1 MNCVRCGLNAGH
13 NRAVVEL
20 VSGIEIGGFCRSCEL
35 TAFGETLERGHWDGD
50 GCALCSRD
58 GHFALPVWE
67 SAPTVEDRLV
77 VSSVEYDVTD
87 ETPVL
92 CDEHLQEMAGDLGR
106 DRESRARSRSRR

>member
-1 MNCVRCGLNAGH
+1 LDAGY

-35 TAFGETLERGHWDGD
+35 TAFGETLEHGHWDGD

-67 SAPTVEDRLV
+67 SAPSVEGSRV
-77 VSSVEYDVTD
+77 VSSVEYEVTD
-87 ETPVL
+87 ETAVL
-92 CDEHLQEMAGDLGR
+92 CDEHLHDMASDLDHGR
-106 DRESRARSRSRR
+106 RRRSRSRR